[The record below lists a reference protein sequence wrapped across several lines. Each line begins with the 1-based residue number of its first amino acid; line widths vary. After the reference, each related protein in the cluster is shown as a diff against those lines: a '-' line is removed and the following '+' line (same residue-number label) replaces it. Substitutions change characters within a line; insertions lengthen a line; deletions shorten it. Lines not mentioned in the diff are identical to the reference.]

1 VVKIFKRL
9 AAATVL
15 ALTVGTFSPAT
26 TASAGFKCYRIK
38 DSEKQFAQKMN
49 LARSATGKGKLQ
61 LDKQLSR
68 VARRHAWEM
77 QHRNTLFHTPS
88 STLGWRVTNW
98 VRLGE
103 NVGYG
108 GDVASLH
115 RAFMNSPAHRAN
127 VMGSYRHVGVGVK
140 KNSNGVMWV
149 TIIFESHADP
159 GTRMKVCR

>member
-1 VVKIFKRL
+1 MKIFKRL

-15 ALTVGTFSPAT
+15 ALTVGTFSPVT
-26 TASAGFKCYRIK
+26 TASAGFDCYRYK
-38 DSEKQFAQKMN
+38 DSEKDFAQKMN
-49 LARSATGKGKLQ
+49 LARTATGKGKLQ

-77 QHRNTLFHTPS
+77 DNQNTLYHTPDS
-88 STLGWRVTNW
+88 VLGWRVTHW
-98 VRLGE
+98 RRLGE

-127 VMGSYRHVGVGVK
+127 VLGSYKHVGVGVH
-140 KNSNGVMWV
+140 NDDRVMWV
-149 TIIFESHADP
+149 TIIFESHQDP
-159 GTRMKVCR
+159 GTRMRVCR

>member
-1 VVKIFKRL
+1 MVKVFKRL

-26 TASAGFKCYRIK
+26 TASAGFDCYRYK
-38 DSEKQFAQKMN
+38 GAERDFARKLN
-49 LARSATGKGKLQ
+49 LARTATGKSKLQ

-77 QHRNTLFHTPS
+77 DNRNTLYHTPQ
-88 STLGWRVTNW
+88 STLAWRVTNW
-98 VRLGE
+98 TRLGE

-108 GDVASLH
+108 GNVASLH

-127 VMGSYRHVGVGVK
+127 VMGGYRHVGVGVHFDD
-140 KNSNGVMWV
+140 GIMWV
-149 TIIFESHADP
+149 TIIFEAHHDP
-159 GTRMKVCR
+159 GTTMKVCR

>member
-1 VVKIFKRL
+1 MKTFKRL

-26 TASAGFKCYRIK
+26 TASAGFECYRYK
-38 DSEKQFAQKMN
+38 ASEKEFAEKMN
-49 LARSATGKGKLQ
+49 VARSLAGKGKLH

-77 QHRNTLFHTPS
+77 DNRNTLFHTPS
-88 STLGWRVTNW
+88 STLAWRVTNW
-98 VRLGE
+98 RRLGE

-108 GDVASLH
+108 GDVLGLH
-115 RAFMNSPAHRAN
+115 RAFMNSPAHRDN
-127 VMGSYRHVGVGVK
+127 VLGSYNHVGVGVH
-140 KNSNGVMWV
+140 NDGDTMWV
-149 TIIFESHADP
+149 TIIFESHLDP